1 MSDPQNR
8 DIDWFTEWAGVEEKE
23 EEDAGPEI
31 VGVEDAERRLWV
43 VKMLDAETREVEAHY
58 QNERERL
65 DTWKEGELGKVGR
78 QRSWL
83 EKGLRAFLEG
93 AEKKTMTLVN
103 GKLALRRGREKVV
116 IEDEDAFLGAMSVP
130 SAFVRTKTVISP
142 DKKAILAHIKDTGEI
157 PEGCELVY
165 GETSFTVKTG
175 EGI

>member
-1 MSDPQNR
+1 MSDPQSR

-43 VKMLDAETREVEAHY
+43 VKMLDAEAREVEAHY

-65 DTWKEGELGKVGR
+65 DTWKGCELGKVRR

-93 AEKKTMTLVN
+93 AGKKTMALVN
-103 GKLALRRGREKVV
+103 GKLSLRKGREKVV
-116 IEDEDAFLGAMSVP
+116 IEDEDAFCLMYPEA
-130 SAFVRTKTVISP
+130 VRTKVSP
-142 DKKAILAHIKDTGEI
+142 DKKAILAHTKATGEI
-157 PEGCELVY
+157 LEGCELVY
-165 GETSFTVKTG
+165 GETSFTIKTG

>member
-1 MSDPQNR
+1 MSDPQSR

-23 EEDAGPEI
+23 DDAGPEI

-65 DTWKEGELGKVGR
+65 DTWKEAELGKVGR

-93 AEKKTMTLVN
+93 AEKKTMALVN
-103 GKLALRRGREKVV
+103 GKLSLRKGREKVV
-116 IEDEDAFLGAMSVP
+116 IEDEDAFCLMYPEA
-130 SAFVRTKTVISP
+130 VRTKVSP

-165 GETSFTVKTG
+165 GETSFTIRTG

>member
-43 VKMLDAETREVEAHY
+43 VKMLDAETKEVEVHY

-65 DTWKEGELGKVGR
+65 DTWKECELSKVRR

-116 IEDEDAFLGAMSVP
+116 IEDEDAFCLSRQG
-130 SAFVRTKTVISP
+130 FTRTVERVSP